1 MIAHLE
7 MTGRV
12 IIGTDKGSSTSE
24 ESVGTG
30 SDNDT
35 FSLSLLADR
44 GREALVSNLL
54 SLRERFT
61 SKTGLIDGNVD
72 SVVET
77 AIGGNDISN
86 LEGDD
91 ISGNEV
97 RRFDFEPGAITTALG
112 LGGEGFHK
120 GLDSV
125 TSGSFFVETD
135 TRVDEQEEDDTD
147 EILPIWGS
155 ASTVGECD
163 SYESSSFHDP

>member
-1 MIAHLE
+1 
-7 MTGRV
+7 MTSRV
-12 IIGTDKGSSTSE
+12 IVGSDKGSSTSE
-24 ESVGTG
+24 ESVGT
-30 SDNDT
+30 SCDNDT

-44 GREALVSNLL
+44 RRETLVSNLL
-54 SLRERFT
+54 SLRKRFT
-61 SKTGLIDGNVD
+61 SETSLIDGNRD

-77 AIGGNDISN
+77 AVGGNDISN
-86 LEGDD
+86 FEGND

-112 LGGEGFHK
+112 LGGEGFHE

-135 TRVDEQEEDDTD
+135 TRVDEQKEDDTD

-155 ASTVGECD
+155 TSTVGECD